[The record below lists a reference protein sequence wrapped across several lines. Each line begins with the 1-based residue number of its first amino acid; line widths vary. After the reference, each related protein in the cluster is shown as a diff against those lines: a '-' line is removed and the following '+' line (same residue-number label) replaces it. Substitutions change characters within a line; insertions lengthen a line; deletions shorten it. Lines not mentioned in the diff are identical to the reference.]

1 MKVKMLS
8 TQRGTLN
15 NGCGNISMDYLSGQ
29 VYDACPEEAAY
40 WIEQG
45 FAEVL
50 IEAPVTGPCET
61 TALMIT
67 PVDSHYTSPE
77 VDMAKLESMAPLSH
91 KGRKKARK

>member
-1 MKVKMLS
+1 MRVKMLL

-15 NGCGNISMDYLSGQ
+15 NGIGNVSMDYLSGQ

-45 FAEVL
+45 FAEAV
-50 IEAPVTGPCET
+50 IEAPIVAPSENK
-61 TALMIT
+61 AI
-67 PVDSHYTSPE
+67 VPE
-77 VDMAKLESMAPLSH
+77 VTSHFTSVDVSMAKLENMASLSH

>member
-29 VYDACPEEAAY
+29 VYNACPEEAAY

-45 FAEVL
+45 LAEAV
-50 IEAPVTGPCET
+50 IEAPIIGPSET
-61 TALMIT
+61 KAIVV
-67 PVDSHYTSPE
+67 VDSHFTSPE
-77 VDMAKLESMAPLSH
+77 TPLAKLESMASLSH

>member
-1 MKVKMLS
+1 MRVKMLS

-15 NGCGNISMDYLSGQ
+15 NGAGNVSMDYLSGQ

-45 FAEVL
+45 FAEAV
-50 IEAPVTGPCET
+50 IEAPMVAPSENK
-61 TALMIT
+61 AIV
-67 PVDSHYTSPE
+67 PEVNSHYTSSD
-77 VDMAKLESMAPLSH
+77 VSMAKLESMAPLSH

>member
-1 MKVKMLS
+1 MRVKMLL

-45 FAEVL
+45 FAEAV
-50 IEAPVTGPCET
+50 IEAPMVAPSENK
-61 TALMIT
+61 AI
-67 PVDSHYTSPE
+67 VPE
-77 VDMAKLESMAPLSH
+77 VTSHFTSVDVSMAKLENMASLSH
-91 KGRKKARK
+91 KGRKKGRK